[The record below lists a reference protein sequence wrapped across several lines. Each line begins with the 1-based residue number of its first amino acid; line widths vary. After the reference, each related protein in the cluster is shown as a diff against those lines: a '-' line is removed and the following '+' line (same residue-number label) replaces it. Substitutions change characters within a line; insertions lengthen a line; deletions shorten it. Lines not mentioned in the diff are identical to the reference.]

1 MRSVL
6 FLCLILLA
14 SACSRTPEVLVDGEL
29 LVGELHEDAS
39 VAVFRGVPFAEPPVG
54 DLRWRAPQ
62 PLKTKQARRE
72 TKEFAAACMQPMRIL
87 DWYRYMA
94 ETFGASGDY
103 YPDLEIDEDCLYLNI
118 WTPELSADASLPV
131 MVYVHGGSNKS
142 GWSYEK
148 NYHGHAL
155 AERGVVVVSITYRLG
170 VFGFLSHPEMDAD
183 EPQSNFGIWDAVAAL
198 RWVQDNIR
206 QFGGDPDRVTL
217 FGESSGA
224 QDVLAILFAR
234 PASGLIHRTILQST
248 AGYGIERMTTVAEE
262 MERGVALSDRLGVVG
277 PGALE
282 RLKRIPAEH
291 LLRVYEEG
299 FSSYYH
305 SPAIDDQLFTD
316 STWASIQAGSFGE
329 LQMLAGT
336 NRDEWLDYIDT
347 DATADDVIRTAHE
360 LERLNPEKALA
371 TIISEASPRRAM
383 DRLIT
388 ADNYVCASQRT
399 AKRLSESGGNSWMY
413 YFSRAR
419 QDAGGEKLGAYHGA
433 ELPYVFG
440 THDPYMTTT
449 KVDLKLSE
457 KMMGYWT
464 QFAATGDPNADGLP
478 HWPEYLG
485 PDYSML
491 EFGDEIAVIASPE
504 PELCALFED
513 WAAINAVA
521 PNAPD

>member
-1 MRSVL
+1 VRTALFLSVL
-6 FLCLILLA
+6 FAA
-14 SACSRTPEVLVDGEL
+14 SACSRAPEVLIDGEL
-29 LVGELHEDAS
+29 LVGEMHEDTS
-39 VAVFRGVPFAEPPVG
+39 IAVFRGVPFAEPPID

-62 PLKTKQARRE
+62 PLTTKQERRDA
-72 TKEFAAACMQPMRIL
+72 KEFAAACMQPTRIL

-103 YPDLEIDEDCLYLNI
+103 YPDLEIDEDCLYLNV
-118 WTPELSADASLPV
+118 WTPELSTDAALPV

-155 AERGVVVVSITYRLG
+155 AARGVVVVSITYRLG
-170 VFGFLSHPEMDAD
+170 VFGFLSHPEMDPD

-217 FGESSGA
+217 LGESSGA

-234 PASGLIHRTILQST
+234 PAAGLIHRVILQST
-248 AGYGIERMTTVAEE
+248 AGYGIERMTTVADEK
-262 MERGVALSDRLGVVG
+262 ERGVALARRLGVEG
-277 PGALE
+277 PGSLE
-282 RLKRIPAEH
+282 RLRRIPADQ
-291 LLRVYEEG
+291 LLQVYEQA

-305 SPAIDDQLFTD
+305 SPAIDQQLFSD
-316 STWASIQAGSFGE
+316 STWASIEAGNFGE

-336 NRDEWLDYIDT
+336 NRDEWLDYIDI
-347 DATADDVIRTAHE
+347 DATADEVIRTAHE
-360 LERLNPEKALA
+360 LKHLNPEEALA
-371 TIISEASPRRAM
+371 EVISEPSPRRAM

-399 AKRLSESGGNSWMY
+399 AKRLSESGGSSWMY
-413 YFSRAR
+413 FFSRVR
-419 QDAGGEKLGAYHGA
+419 QGAGGEKLGAYHGA

-440 THDPYMTTT
+440 THDAYTKTTE
-449 KVDLKLSE
+449 VDLNLSAV
-457 KMMGYWT
+457 MMGYWA

-478 HWPEYLG
+478 HWPEYLD

-491 EFGDEIAVIASPE
+491 EFGDEIAVIPSPE
-504 PELCALFED
+504 PGLCALFED
-513 WAAINAVA
+513 WAAKSAVA